1 MSVRVSILVTCAIR
15 VSFFDMVKTNRMA
28 AKAMGRGGAA
38 LDPYKQLAIVLVAGV
53 KLLTPL
59 KTARASYRDLIGE
72 IKTFA
77 QGQLFSEVTYN
88 HMGNIVLLHEQ
99 IVFTGILALMDM
111 ATKDEKVDA
120 LLKTVL
126 FDAPASKERVAEAAN
141 ALGLGADSPA
151 VSMCSSVMDSYE
163 EVALCTW

>member
-1 MSVRVSILVTCAIR
+1 MCLCLIFFLDTARITHMDAEAMRRVEQTQRA
-15 VSFFDMVKTNRMA
+15 D
-28 AKAMGRGGAA
+28 AA
-38 LDPYKQLAIVLVAGV
+38 LEESPMMRLGKVLVAGV
-53 KLLTPL
+53 ALLMPL
-59 KTARASYRDLIGE
+59 KTAGANYKELIGG
-72 IKTFA
+72 IKTF
-77 QGQLFSEVTYN
+77 LHESLLEDTV
-88 HMGNIVLLHEQ
+88 HGNAVNILMLHEQ
-99 IVFTGILALMDM
+99 IVFTGICALADL
-111 ATKDEKVDA
+111 AANDEKVDT